1 MCEAPTILEEKMSSI
16 RHVRVVVL
24 IAALTLIFAACSSDD
39 DSSDGG
45 SDAASSES
53 EVPVANAC
61 PADGCVVEIADVAAE
76 GEELAV
82 TFDANFLPDIS
93 KNHIHIYWDTFT
105 ADQVSSDAETRNVA
119 QGDWHPTGDYPDH
132 VTESGASV
140 ANRGD
145 STTLCVT
152 AANRDHEVID
162 SAIVHCRDVSDL
174 L

>member
-1 MCEAPTILEEKMSSI
+1 MPSFRL
-16 RHVRVVVL
+16 VRVVASIAVFTLVL
-24 IAALTLIFAACSSDD
+24 AACSSDD
-39 DSSDGG
+39 DA
-45 SDAASSES
+45 SDAGSEAAGSES
-53 EVPVANAC
+53 EGPVANAC
-61 PADGCVVEIADVAAE
+61 PADGCAVEIADVAAD

-105 ADQVSSDAETRNVA
+105 ADQVSSDAEARNVT

-145 STTLCVT
+145 STSLCVT
-152 AANRDHEVID
+152 AANRDHVVID
-162 SAIVHCRDVSDL
+162 SAIVQCRDVSDL